1 MSAIGFL
8 GSAALEALLSRST
21 QTGTDKFK
29 QAFQQL
35 GQDLKAGNIA
45 KAETDL
51 ATLQSNTAPTETPA
65 ASVGSISQAFNQ
77 ITQDLQAG
85 NLTAAQS
92 DYATLQ
98 QDLQQGFQSHRHHMH
113 MGSQANLSQMQQLFT
128 QLGHALRSGKLSAAQ
143 QAYATLQADLPSF
156 MSSSSASNS
165 TATASAGSAVNVS
178 V

>member
-21 QTGTDKFK
+21 QNSTDKFK

-51 ATLQSNTAPTETPA
+51 ATLQPNIAPTQTSA
-65 ASVGSISQAFNQ
+65 ASAGSISQAFNQ

-98 QDLQQGFQSHRHHMH
+98 QDLQQGVQSHRHHMH
-113 MGSQANLSQMQQLFT
+113 IGSQANLSQMQQLFT
-128 QLGHALRSGKLSAAQ
+128 QLGQALQSGNINAAQ
-143 QAYATLQADLPSF
+143 QAYATLQTDLPSF
-156 MSSSSASNS
+156 MSSSSASDSAAARS
-165 TATASAGSAVNVS
+165 TGSAVNLS